1 MSRRARLFLAVFALS
16 AGAPLA
22 RDAWAEG
29 VEKNV
34 HWSVRDVLED
44 DRYRFCHEDDY
55 PLTPEEHAW
64 CPIISG
70 SSDVC
75 PKLPAACKLPAVE
88 LSRSIASRRGG
99 RGGRDASGKHPASD
113 APADRGPSEDERRRP
128 APEMR
133 VDLSGMSVVA
143 SVLLIGLLV
152 VFFGGVIHA
161 LVKNLLR
168 DRAPAQEAAEEKAPA
183 RGPTPEE
190 TAKREIE
197 TDVQRLLARAR
208 SHAARGDYA
217 RAIDDAY
224 AALLRRL
231 DGDGLIEIHPSRTN
245 GDYVRSLRER
255 PDLNGAMRSI
265 VRDVEGV
272 QFGVTPPS
280 EPLFRAVM
288 DRVVPLVSR
297 ALSLA
302 LAVFGLSAA
311 LSFISVI
318 SCTPHAGG
326 GDEGGGDR
334 SPSGTQAVLE
344 VLGTQGVK
352 ARRRGEA
359 LKAPDRAL
367 ALVVLP
373 GATIDDATWK
383 DLFAWVSDKG
393 GTLFL
398 AGLPRVPDEVG
409 LGLRVA
415 EDAETSTALAA
426 DWSRGLRASLPPG
439 KRLVDVNGDEPD
451 DLFMILRG
459 ESSSTAGVV
468 RRLGQGKVV
477 VVADDRLVSNVSLAA
492 PDNAQLFLD
501 LLRFSPPAAE
511 VEIVD
516 EWTGVGAETP
526 FAAVREARLW
536 PVIAQLFL
544 LLALLYL
551 WKGSAFARLRDPP
564 PAGRRAFAD
573 HARALGLAY
582 RRARAS
588 RHAAGLYASWALD
601 RLRERVHRS
610 GRRGLIP
617 LAEAIAARTG
627 RPESE
632 VMRALVEASG
642 ARDEAAPASSLR
654 APPSARGARPSPR
667 SRDGA
672 AADLELVRELQGFLN
687 ATGQRTSD
695 RKTT

>member
-1 MSRRARLFLAVFALS
+1 MSRRARLFAALFALS

-22 RDAWAEG
+22 RDARAEDA
-29 VEKNV
+29 EKNV

-64 CPIISG
+64 CPIIAG

-75 PKLPAACKLPAVE
+75 PELPAACKLPPVE
-88 LSRSIASRRGG
+88 LSRSAVSGRGG
-99 RGGRDASGKHPASD
+99 RGGRDASGKHRAGG
-113 APADRGPSEDERRRP
+113 APTDRGPNEDERRRP
-128 APEMR
+128 WPEMR
-133 VDLSGMSVVA
+133 VDLSGMSFFA
-143 SVLLIGLLV
+143 SVLFIGLLV

-161 LVKNLLR
+161 LLKNLLR
-168 DRAPAQEAAEEKAPA
+168 DRAPADEAKEEKAPA

-190 TAKREIE
+190 TARREVE

-208 SHAARGDYA
+208 SHASRGDHA

-280 EPLFRAVM
+280 EPIFRAVM

-297 ALSLA
+297 ALA
-302 LAVFGLSAA
+302 LAFVAFGLSAA
-311 LSFISVI
+311 LSCI
-318 SCTPHAGG
+318 SCTPHAG

-344 VLGTQGVK
+344 VLDEQGFK

-359 LKAPDRAL
+359 LAAPDRAL

-398 AGLPRVPDEVG
+398 AGLPRLPDEVE

-415 EDAETSTALAA
+415 QDAETSTALAA

-439 KRLVDVNGDEPD
+439 KRLVEANGDEPE
-451 DLFMILRG
+451 DLYMILRG

-468 RRLGQGKVV
+468 RRLGEGKVV

-501 LLRFSPPAAE
+501 LLRFAPYATE

-526 FAAVREARLW
+526 FEAVREANLW

-564 PAGRRAFAD
+564 AAGRRAFAD

-627 RPESE
+627 RPEAE
-632 VMRALVEASG
+632 VMRVLVEASG
-642 ARDEAAPASSLR
+642 AREDAAPASSLR
-654 APPSARGARPSPR
+654 APESARGARPSPR

-672 AADLELVRELQGFLN
+672 AADLELVRELQGFLD

>member
-1 MSRRARLFLAVFALS
+1 MSRRRRLFLALFALS

-22 RDAWAEG
+22 RDARAEDAQ
-29 VEKNV
+29 KNV
-34 HWSVRDVLED
+34 HWSVREVLED

-64 CPIISG
+64 CPIIAG

-75 PKLPAACKLPAVE
+75 PQLPAACKLPAVE
-88 LSRSIASRRGG
+88 LSRSVVSRRGG
-99 RGGRDASGKHPASD
+99 RGGRDASGNHPASGK
-113 APADRGPSEDERRRP
+113 PSDRGPSEDERRRP
-128 APEMR
+128 GPERR

-143 SVLLIGLLV
+143 SVLFIGLLV

-161 LVKNLLR
+161 LLKNLLR
-168 DRAPAQEAAEEKAPA
+168 DRAPADEAKEEKAPA

-190 TAKREIE
+190 AAKREVE

-208 SHAARGDYA
+208 GHAARGDHA

-255 PDLNGAMRSI
+255 PDLKGAMRSI

-297 ALSLA
+297 ALALA
-302 LAVFGLSAA
+302 LAAFGLSAA
-311 LSFISVI
+311 LS
-318 SCTPHAGG
+318 CTPHAG

-344 VLGTQGVK
+344 VLKEQGFK

-359 LKAPDRAL
+359 LAAPDRAL

-383 DLFAWVSDKG
+383 DLFAWVDDKG

-398 AGLPRVPDEVG
+398 AGLPRLPDEVG

-415 EDAETSTALAA
+415 QDAETSTALAA

-439 KRLVDVNGDEPD
+439 KRLVDLYGDEPD
-451 DLFMILRG
+451 ESFMILRG
-459 ESSSTAGVV
+459 ESSSTAGIV

-501 LLRFSPPAAE
+501 LLRFTPPATE

-526 FAAVREARLW
+526 FAAVREAYLW

-564 PAGRRAFAD
+564 AAGRRAFAD

-627 RPESE
+627 RPEPE
-632 VMRALVEASG
+632 VMRVLVEASG

-654 APPSARGARPSPR
+654 APQSSRGARPSPGP
-667 SRDGA
+667 RDGA
-672 AADLELVRELQGFLN
+672 AADLELVRELQGFLD

>member
-1 MSRRARLFLAVFALS
+1 MSRRARLVAALFALS

-22 RDAWAEG
+22 RDARAED
-29 VEKNV
+29 VEENV
-34 HWSVRDVLED
+34 YGSVRDALED
-44 DRYRFCHEDDY
+44 DRYRFCHEADY
-55 PLTPEEHAW
+55 PLTPDEHAW
-64 CPIISG
+64 CPIIAG

-75 PKLPAACKLPAVE
+75 PELPAACKLPPVE
-88 LSRSIASRRGG
+88 LSRSAAPGRGG
-99 RGGRDASGKHPASD
+99 RGASGKHRAGG
-113 APADRGPSEDERRRP
+113 APVDRGPSEDDRRRP
-128 APEMR
+128 WPEMR
-133 VDLSGMSVVA
+133 VDLSGMSFFA
-143 SVLLIGLLV
+143 SVLFIGLLV

-161 LVKNLLR
+161 LLKNLLR
-168 DRAPAQEAAEEKAPA
+168 DRAPADEAKEERAPA
-183 RGPTPEE
+183 RGPTPED
-190 TAKREIE
+190 TAKREVE

-208 SHAARGDYA
+208 SHAARGDHA

-255 PDLNGAMRSI
+255 PDLRGAMRSI

-280 EPLFRAVM
+280 EPIFRAVM

-297 ALSLA
+297 ALALA
-302 LAVFGLSAA
+302 LVAFGLSAA
-311 LSFISVI
+311 LS
-318 SCTPHAGG
+318 CTPHGG

-344 VLGTQGVK
+344 VLEEQGFK

-359 LKAPDRAL
+359 LTAPDRAL

-373 GATIDDATWK
+373 GAAIDDATWK
-383 DLFAWVSDKG
+383 DLFAWVSDEG

-398 AGLPRVPDEVG
+398 AGLPRLPDEVE

-415 EDAETSTALAA
+415 QDAETSTALAA

-439 KRLVDVNGDEPD
+439 KRLVDAAGDEPEE
-451 DLFMILRG
+451 LYMITRG
-459 ESSSTAGVV
+459 ESFSTAGVV
-468 RRLGQGKVV
+468 RRLGQGKVI

-492 PDNAQLFLD
+492 PDNAKLFLD
-501 LLRFSPPAAE
+501 LLRFAPYATE
-511 VEIVD
+511 VELVD

-526 FAAVREARLW
+526 FAAVRDANLW

-564 PAGRRAFAD
+564 AAGRRAFAD

-627 RPESE
+627 RPEAE
-632 VMRALVEASG
+632 VMRVLVEASG
-642 ARDEAAPASSLR
+642 ARDDAAPASSLR
-654 APPSARGARPSPR
+654 APESARGARPSPR

-672 AADLELVRELQGFLN
+672 AADLELVRELQGFLD